1 MKSRVIIV
9 TGSISTGKSTVVD
22 YLIKKNYSVI
32 DSDKIAHIL
41 MKKGEKNYKNIVEY
55 FGKKILDSKNE
66 IDRKKLADIV
76 FNDKKMLNR
85 LNDLTHPNIYNK
97 IINDIYESNEK
108 IIFVDMPLFFEN
120 DNRFNLKYDEI
131 WLVYVDRETQ
141 KIRLIN
147 RNSYSEE
154 EANKRID
161 SQINIEEKKQFADFI
176 IDNSKNREYTYEQ
189 IDERL
194 RIYENIN

>member
-22 YLIKKNYSVI
+22 YLTKKNYSVI

-120 DNRFNLKYDEI
+120 DNRYKLKYDEI
-131 WLVYVDRETQ
+131 WLVYVNRETQ

-154 EANKRID
+154 EAKKRID

>member
-85 LNDLTHPNIYNK
+85 LNDLTHPSIYNK

-120 DNRFNLKYDEI
+120 DNTYKLKYDEI

-154 EANKRID
+154 EAKKRID